1 MTTTVEAV
9 YEQGI
14 LRLAHLI
21 PLAEGTRV
29 EVTVVS
35 AEPATQSS
43 SSADI
48 LSAIA
53 ALPMEVQDVELSSRN
68 HDCILYGEAGTKCF
82 L

>member
-9 YEQGI
+9 YEHGI

-35 AEPATQSS
+35 AEPAAQGGSP
-43 SSADI
+43 ADI

-53 ALPMEVQDVELSSRN
+53 SLPVEVQDVELSSRN
-68 HDCILYGEAGTKCF
+68 HDRILYGEAGTK
-82 L
+82 